1 MSLVFN
7 GDSNGQDIVTLI
19 NDYCNTNNVVFPL
32 AEKARMCNVAGN
44 KIWSEI
50 FDSYAGWQYDDTN
63 QTALPEDVQTL
74 TSGTS
79 DYTVPNLSLTIIGID
94 IRYNGAGANAWSS
107 LIPLTK
113 EEIRQYEL
121 SDTAF
126 SVNNGTPF
134 GYELLKDKI
143 RLIPAPNYTQTLS
156 LRTSYDRGSVAFVP
170 TDTTKTPGF
179 AGEFHYG
186 LALGAA
192 VEWAKRNATSNLP
205 QLQEDYNKFV
215 YDLKA
220 YYAKRFKDHFPTRIT
235 FFDTT
240 QEYI

>member
-1 MSLVFN
+1 MIVFN
-7 GDSNGQDIVTLI
+7 GDSNGQDIVTLM

-32 AEKARMCNVAGN
+32 AEKARMANVASN
-44 KIWSEI
+44 KIWSAI
-50 FDSYAGWQYDDTN
+50 FDSYAGWQYDDIN

-79 DYTVPNLSLTIIGID
+79 DYTIPSLSLTIIGVD
-94 IRYNGAGANAWSS
+94 IRYSGAAANAWSK

-113 EEIRQYEL
+113 EEIRQYQL

-143 RLIPAPNYTQTLS
+143 RLIPAPSYTQTLS
-156 LRTSYDRGSVAFVP
+156 LRTSYDRGSIAFLP

-179 AGEFHYG
+179 ASEFHYG
-186 LALGAA
+186 LALGAS
-192 VEWAKRNATSNLP
+192 VEWAKRNAVSSTS
-205 QLQEDYNKFV
+205 QLEADFNSFLV
-215 YDLKA
+215 DLKA
-220 YYAKRFKDHFPTRIT
+220 YYSKRFKDNFPIRIQ
-235 FFDTT
+235 FFDNS